1 VGKQNLRDFSTR
13 FRKKNLKAALRTLT
27 APRNGLPG
35 AKAILCP
42 PHDNRRSILANQGVG
57 LARILIDAGGMSL
70 TKPFFAASILMAAL
84 AWAGCSSNP
93 ALEERTDA
101 SRIFEVNGRLKS
113 IGPGGAS
120 AVIEHEAIPDFMPA
134 MTMPFYVKEPGELS
148 GFAPGNAIR
157 FRFVVTE
164 DDSWIERIERLSND
178 AIALSPAGEAAGR
191 TRISHR
197 IPQLEKGE
205 VVPNFRLINQDG
217 ERFQMSAFAGKHV
230 VLTFIFIRCPV
241 PNFCPLMSQNFR
253 ELRRLLDEAPGAP
266 ETQLISV
273 TIDPA
278 YDTPE
283 RLRIYAARYTAE
295 GEGWTF
301 ATGSQDEIDEL
312 TARFAIYVE
321 PEANTISHGLG
332 TFHITPDGCLS
343 EIWRGNSW
351 TAQEVFSAI
360 NSEANRPNSLGG
372 PKPLPLSQHPNSA
385 PNTQAIYLGSH

>member
-1 VGKQNLRDFSTR
+1 
-13 FRKKNLKAALRTLT
+13 
-27 APRNGLPG
+27 
-35 AKAILCP
+35 
-42 PHDNRRSILANQGVG
+42 
-57 LARILIDAGGMSL
+57 MSL
-70 TKPFFAASILMAAL
+70 TKRFVAAASIVLAAF
-84 AWAGCSSNP
+84 AWSGCYSGPVVAERAESSR
-93 ALEERTDA
+93 A
-101 SRIFEVNGRLKS
+101 FEVNGRLKS

-134 MTMPFYVKEPGELS
+134 MTMPFYVKEPVELS
-148 GFAPGNAIR
+148 GFSPGNAIR

-164 DDSWIERIERLSND
+164 DDSWIERIERLPDD
-178 AIALSPAGEAAGR
+178 AIALSPAGEAAGK

-197 IPQLEKGE
+197 IPQLNKGD
-205 VVPNFRLINQDG
+205 VVPKFRLTNQDG
-217 ERFQMSAFAGKHV
+217 DRFQMSDFPGKNI

-253 ELRRLLDEAPGAP
+253 ELRRLLDESPGAP
-266 ETQLISV
+266 EVQLISV

-283 RLRIYAARYTAE
+283 QLRIYASRYAE
-295 GEGWTF
+295 DGQGWTF

-321 PEANTISHGLG
+321 PEANNITHGLG
-332 TFHITPDGCLS
+332 TFHITPDGRLS

-360 NSEANRPNSLGG
+360 NHAAAPANALEGVELP
-372 PKPLPLSQHPNSA
+372 PLSNFPGPGSV
-385 PNTQAIYLGSH
+385 PNTQTSNRGSN